1 MGPFA
6 WQSRFS
12 KTLRGEA
19 AVNPRN
25 LFAELKP
32 RNAKPVTKGDGQ

>member
-6 WQSRFS
+6 QRSRIP

-25 LFAELKP
+25 LFAELS
-32 RNAKPVTKGDGQ
+32 RVTLNL